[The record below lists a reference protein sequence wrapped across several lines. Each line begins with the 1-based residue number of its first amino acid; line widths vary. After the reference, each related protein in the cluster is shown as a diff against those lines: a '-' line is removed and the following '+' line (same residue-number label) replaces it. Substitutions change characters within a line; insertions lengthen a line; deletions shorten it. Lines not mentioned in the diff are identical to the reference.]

1 MMVRRTIA
9 MSTLGGTTKYALLM
23 RRVAGLDVD
32 KGDLRRLRDCIT
44 QKLYDQLVLGQA
56 VAKANN
62 RDIIE
67 P

>member
-1 MMVRRTIA
+1 
-9 MSTLGGTTKYALLM
+9 M
-23 RRVAGLDVD
+23 RRAAGLDVD
-32 KGDLRRLRDCIT
+32 KGDLRRLRDFIN
-44 QKLYDQLVLGQA
+44 QKLYDLLVLGQA

>member
-1 MMVRRTIA
+1 MVRRTIA
-9 MSTLGGTTKYALLM
+9 MSTLVGTTQWELLM
-23 RRVAGLDVD
+23 RRATGLDVD

-44 QKLYDQLVLGQA
+44 QKLYDLLVLGQA